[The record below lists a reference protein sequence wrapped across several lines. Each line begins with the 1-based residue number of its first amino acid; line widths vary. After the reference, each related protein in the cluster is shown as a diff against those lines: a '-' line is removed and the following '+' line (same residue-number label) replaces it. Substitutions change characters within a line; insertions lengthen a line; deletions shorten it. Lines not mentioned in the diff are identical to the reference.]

1 MSLDVVLGS
10 RAFKRKPST
19 RCLQQLLQSL
29 PFWVTIDI
37 MRSRSP
43 SLVQMT
49 MVVILLG
56 LLFADE
62 VMSSPFIYSQEYC
75 QLNPEYCKKRNAEI
89 PGKVRVLHIVK
100 KVTYQVVMSEK

>member
-1 MSLDVVLGS
+1 
-10 RAFKRKPST
+10 
-19 RCLQQLLQSL
+19 
-29 PFWVTIDI
+29 

-89 PGKVRVLHIVK
+89 PGKGENNTPDVRYILK
-100 KVTYQVVMSEK
+100 KTQPSSSPPPHLTRGVWY

>member
-1 MSLDVVLGS
+1 
-10 RAFKRKPST
+10 
-19 RCLQQLLQSL
+19 
-29 PFWVTIDI
+29 
-37 MRSRSP
+37 MRPRSP

-62 VMSSPFIYSQEYC
+62 VVSSPFIFSPGFC
-75 QLNPEYCKKRNAEI
+75 QLNPQNCKKRNAEI

-100 KVTYQVVMSEK
+100 KVTYQVAMSEK

>member
-1 MSLDVVLGS
+1 
-10 RAFKRKPST
+10 
-19 RCLQQLLQSL
+19 
-29 PFWVTIDI
+29 

-62 VMSSPFIYSQEYC
+62 VMSSPFIYKTDYC
-75 QLNPEYCKKRNAEI
+75 QLNPENCKKRNAAI

-100 KVTYQVVMSEK
+100 K

>member
-1 MSLDVVLGS
+1 M
-10 RAFKRKPST
+10 PST
-19 RCLQQLLQSL
+19 ASSVSPFLDNEKEHWDFLL
-29 PFWVTIDI
+29 PITIDI

-100 KVTYQVVMSEK
+100 KVTYQVAMSEK

>member
-1 MSLDVVLGS
+1 
-10 RAFKRKPST
+10 
-19 RCLQQLLQSL
+19 
-29 PFWVTIDI
+29 

-62 VMSSPFIYSQEYC
+62 VMSSPFIFSPGFC
-75 QLNPEYCKKRNAEI
+75 QLNPQNCKKRNAEI
-89 PGKVRVLHIVK
+89 PGKGYCYSGVTLIGRVPAFKAEGPGSIPGRRRRH
-100 KVTYQVVMSEK
+100 TPRWYGAPFMDWECD